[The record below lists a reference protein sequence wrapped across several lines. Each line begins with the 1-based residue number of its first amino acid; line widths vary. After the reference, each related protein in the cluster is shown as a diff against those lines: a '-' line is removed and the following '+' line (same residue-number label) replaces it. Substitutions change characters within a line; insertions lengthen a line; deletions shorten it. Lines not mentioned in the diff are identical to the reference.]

1 LPYFPFST
9 GQMSLR
15 AALPR
20 SNPRLTAFFYRL
32 EIATPPKTHRRLATT
47 SFNEFCPVEKFPG
60 KLNKLS
66 TFLLLLVAFSPAI
79 MLGVERANVDII
91 FSPA

>member
-1 LPYFPFST
+1 
-9 GQMSLR
+9 MSLR

-47 SFNEFCPVEKFPG
+47 SFNEFCPVEKTKQEKQQPMQF
-60 KLNKLS
+60 LVETFAVSFLS
-66 TFLLLLVAFSPAI
+66 P
-79 MLGVERANVDII
+79 D
-91 FSPA
+91 